1 MAYRGLRD
9 WISKLEE
16 IGQLKR
22 ITAEV
27 DWNLEL
33 SAIAREILSCRGPAL
48 LFENIKEYKNTFC
61 RKFFTGGLGSLER
74 VALALGLPKES
85 PPQAI
90 VRFLKENY
98 WKPLSPV
105 KLDWGPVKQ
114 NRLKGDEIDLTQLP
128 VPKYNVLDGGRY
140 VNTYACVITQDPDTH
155 LMNIGTY
162 RGMLCEDKK
171 SIAVLLAKPQ
181 HWGQHYLKYQARKEE
196 MPVAV
201 VYGTN
206 PVLLMCAG
214 DPILHPGYSEYEVVG
229 GLCREPMEL
238 VKCETSDLYVPAHAE
253 IVVEGRISSDPKTF
267 QIEGPF
273 GEYTGLYGG
282 KRSPKPV
289 IRVECITYRD
299 DPIFRGGPA
308 GSSPGRLNEGNCWHI
323 PSLSAL
329 LWKYLE
335 DVGVPNIMGVWGS
348 PAANMTNVRVG
359 IRKIYRGHAKQV
371 AAALIGGPQQHVA
384 KNIVVVDE
392 DIDLADSDAIEWAIA
407 YRTNAEMGDFQFFP
421 GTMGSPLDPSTPL
434 AQRDVMKYGQG
445 KWCRVF
451 IDATVN
457 WDLEPEEQYGGLR
470 EPPLC
475 TVPTPEVAELI
486 RRRWSEYGF

>member
-1 MAYRGLRD
+1 MAYKGLRD
-9 WISKLEE
+9 WMAKLEE
-16 IGQLKR
+16 MGQLKR

-27 DWNLEL
+27 DWDLEL
-33 SAIAREILSCRGPAL
+33 SAIAREVLSYRGPAL
-48 LFENIKEYKNTFC
+48 LFENIKDYKNTLC
-61 RKFFTGGLGSLER
+61 RKFFTNGLGSMEK
-74 VALALGLPKES
+74 VAAALGLPETSS
-85 PPQAI
+85 PQEI
-90 VRFLKENY
+90 VLFLKENY

-105 KLDWGPVKQ
+105 TVDNAPVKE
-114 NRLKGDEIDLTQLP
+114 NVLNGSAIDLTQLP
-128 VPKYNVLDGGRY
+128 VPRYNSLDGGRY
-140 VNTYACVITQDPDTH
+140 INTYACVITKDPDTN
-155 LMNIGTY
+155 LMNVGTY
-162 RGMLCEDKK
+162 RGMICPDKK
-171 SIAVLLAKPQ
+171 SIAVLLARPQ
-181 HWGQHYLKYQARKEE
+181 HWGQHFLKYKERGEE

-214 DPILHPGYSEYEVVG
+214 DPIAHPGYSEYEVVG

-253 IVVEGRISSDPKTF
+253 IVIEGRISPDPETF
-267 QIEGPF
+267 QMEGPF

-289 IRVECITYRD
+289 IRVECITYRN

-323 PSLSAL
+323 PSLSAI

-335 DVGVPNIMGVWGS
+335 DAGVPNVTGVWGS

-359 IRKIYRGHAKQV
+359 IKKIYRGHAKQV
-371 AAALIGGPQQHVA
+371 AAALIGGIQQHVA
-384 KNIVVVDE
+384 KNIVVLDD
-392 DIDLADSDAIEWAIA
+392 DIDITNDDAVEWAIA
-407 YRTNAEMGDFQFFP
+407 YRTNAEMRAFQFYP
-421 GTMGSPLDPSTPL
+421 GTLGSPLDPSTPL
-434 AQRDVMKYGQG
+434 DQRDVMKYGQG
-445 KWCRVF
+445 IWCRVL

-457 WDLEPEEQYGGLR
+457 WQLEPEEQFGGLR

-475 TVPTPEVAELI
+475 TVPTPEVGDLI
-486 RRRWSEYGF
+486 RKRWHEYGF